1 MDGVELDSKWK
12 ILSLEDDTDFLVK
25 QHWNLV
31 DYKPEFVYNAIRSI
45 LDSSFNKAGMVRAI
59 YVKINNGVL
68 FEVKP
73 YARLPRTCKRFCGIM
88 VDFLQKPRICSGDG
102 NEALLRVIEEPF
114 ASDLCDSTR
123 ERETFTIRTKMRK
136 PTSSLKKPKRKLR
149 DEENTREGESNKIE
163 LLGKRK
169 IKMKDEDRIFEL
181 PGFPSVSSLQKK
193 KPGVIFILEKASLTL
208 AYVGKKFQV
217 LHPDEHADFM
227 RKKNMDPYRYRSDIL
242 YEALSIILGSRLNS
256 VGCIDAIYVK
266 TDDGVL
272 IKVDPRASLPKSLT
286 KFRAMTSKL
295 LQKFNVK
302 AKGTSSKLFHLIK
315 NPVTQYLPVNSR
327 KIGLSFSS
335 QEVVD
340 IDDYV
345 SSASD
350 DTTLVFV
357 VGAMAHGKIDQD
369 YTDEFISICKAPLS
383 ANACL
388 MKICVALEE
397 SRDIFCFN

>member
-1 MDGVELDSKWK
+1 
-12 ILSLEDDTDFLVK
+12 
-25 QHWNLV
+25 
-31 DYKPEFVYNAIRSI
+31 
-45 LDSSFNKAGMVRAI
+45 
-59 YVKINNGVL
+59 
-68 FEVKP
+68 
-73 YARLPRTCKRFCGIM
+73 
-88 VDFLQKPRICSGDG
+88 
-102 NEALLRVIEEPF
+102 
-114 ASDLCDSTR
+114 
-123 ERETFTIRTKMRK
+123 
-136 PTSSLKKPKRKLR
+136 
-149 DEENTREGESNKIE
+149 
-163 LLGKRK
+163 
-169 IKMKDEDRIFEL
+169 MKDEDRILEL
-181 PGFPSVSSLQKK
+181 PGFPSVPSLLKK

-227 RKKNMDPYRYRSDIL
+227 RKKNLDPYKHRSNIL
-242 YEALSIILGSRLNS
+242 YEAL
-256 VGCIDAIYVK
+256 
-266 TDDGVL
+266 T
-272 IKVDPRASLPKSLT
+272 
-286 KFRAMTSKL
+286 KL

-315 NPVTQYLPVNSR
+315 NPVTQYLPVNSH
-327 KIGLSFSS
+327 KIGLSFRS

-340 IDDYV
+340 IADYV

-397 SRDIFCFN
+397 SRDIFCFNSC